1 MSTTQLLT
9 RLPSRSPPT
18 GAPCSSLGRA
28 AEARGRGASAAF
40 GGRPG
45 GRRAVVVGGGRGAVM
60 AKSRNVHTKE
70 TTRKAISR
78 GSREL
83 MMCGVGVGVGAASSK
98 ETRETELD
106 IGRSATARGRKLAA
120 HIRTYKVSPTQEL
133 RCFKDNLIKTHCND
147 LVGKV
152 NKLISDTDCT
162 GALVLGLL

>member
-1 MSTTQLLT
+1 
-9 RLPSRSPPT
+9 
-18 GAPCSSLGRA
+18 
-28 AEARGRGASAAF
+28 
-40 GGRPG
+40 
-45 GRRAVVVGGGRGAVM
+45 M
-60 AKSRNVHTKE
+60 AKSRNARTKE

-83 MMCGVGVGVGAASSK
+83 MMCGVGAASSK